1 MRAWFLRAWL
11 VPAILAGAI
20 TPAANARP
28 PAARAARPH
37 AAAPAAIPAAAP
49 ATAGAADH
57 VPVPSLP
64 PEADPARA
72 EPSLAERVLMSP
84 REPRCADDGV
94 TGGISVCGKKKDQS
108 LDRLPLPGEL
118 DGARSTSDG
127 LARAPDVMN
136 NRITGHA
143 LSLGCGLGGCPQA
156 MLPDINFKMIP
167 AAPAG
172 SDADLIGRG
181 EIRGN

>member
-1 MRAWFLRAWL
+1 MALMRAWL
-11 VPAILAGAI
+11 VPALLAALI
-20 TPAANARP
+20 APAAMAQP
-28 PAARAARPH
+28 PAPRAARPQ
-37 AAAPAAIPAAAP
+37 AATPAVTPPPAP
-49 ATAGAADH
+49 ATIGNADH

-64 PEADPARA
+64 AETDAAKG

-94 TGGISVCGKKKDQS
+94 TGGISVCGKKKDPGT
-108 LDRLPLPGEL
+108 DRLPLPGEL
-118 DGARSTSDG
+118 AGATATGDG

-143 LSLGCGLGGCPQA
+143 LSLGCGLGGCPKA
-156 MLPDINFKMIP
+156 MLPDINFRLLP

-181 EIRGN
+181 EIRGD